1 MAAALRPHQWSGVR
15 WLAMHAL
22 PRGGGILADDPGI
35 GKTLQALAV
44 LEAMVRSRLA
54 TRVLIV
60 APSNNCRM

>member
-1 MAAALRPHQWSGVR
+1 MEIVK
-15 WLAMHAL
+15 
-22 PRGGGILADDPGI
+22 GILADDPGI